1 MSEVLVIQNEK
12 NEGAARLGELLKNDG
27 FKLES
32 VLAKKEKIPNK
43 KYSLLVIM
51 GGPQSA
57 NDDLLYLSE
66 EKKLIRTFVENE
78 IPVLGICLGSQLI
91 AKTFGAKVYAAPKK
105 EIGFYHDLFK
115 DNSSSKLFS
124 GFENPFTVF
133 HWHGE
138 TFDLPTGAIRL
149 ARSDDYANQA
159 IQYKTAVGVQF
170 HLEVDEKT
178 VRLWLENSK
187 DELSKVS
194 YIKTEKILNEIEK
207 NMPLVNKGLSMFY
220 KNFKSEFNL

>member
-12 NEGAARLGELLKNDG
+12 NEGAARLGELLKSDG

-32 VLAKKEKIPNK
+32 VLAKNEKIPNK
-43 KYSLLVIM
+43 KYSLLLIM

-57 NDDLLYLSE
+57 NDELAYLSE
-66 EKKLIRTFVENE
+66 EKKLIRTFVDNE
-78 IPVLGICLGSQLI
+78 TPVLGICLGSQLI

-115 DNSSSKLFS
+115 DNSNSKLFS

-149 ARSDDYANQA
+149 AHSEDYANQA
-159 IQYKTAVGVQF
+159 LQYRTAVGVQF

-178 VRLWLENSK
+178 IRLWLENSK
-187 DELSKVS
+187 DELSKVP
-194 YIKTEKILNEIEK
+194 YINTEKILNEIEK
-207 NMPLVNKGLSMFY
+207 SMPLVNKGLSMFY
-220 KNFKSEFNL
+220 KNFKSEFSL

>member
-1 MSEVLVIQNEK
+1 VSEVLVIQNEK

-43 KYSLLVIM
+43 KYSLLLIM

-57 NDDLLYLSE
+57 NDDLGYLSE
-66 EKKLIRTFVENE
+66 EKKLIRTFVNNE

-91 AKTFGAKVYAAPKK
+91 AKTFGAKVYGAPKK

-115 DNSSSKLFS
+115 DNSNSKLFS

-138 TFDLPTGAIRL
+138 IFDLPTGAIRL
-149 ARSDDYANQA
+149 AHSYDYANQA
-159 IQYKTAVGVQF
+159 IKYGTAVGVQF

-178 VRLWLENSK
+178 IRLWLENSK
-187 DELSKVS
+187 DELSKVP
-194 YIKTEKILNEIEK
+194 YINTEKILNEIEK
-207 NMPLVNKGLSMFY
+207 DISLVNKSLSMFY
-220 KNFKSEFNL
+220 KNFKSEFSL